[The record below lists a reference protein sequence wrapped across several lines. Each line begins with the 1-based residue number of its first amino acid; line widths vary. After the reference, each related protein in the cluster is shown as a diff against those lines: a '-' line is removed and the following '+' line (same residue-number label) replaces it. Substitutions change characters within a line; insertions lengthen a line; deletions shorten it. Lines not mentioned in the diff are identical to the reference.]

1 MTPAQL
7 TLTAFAA
14 AAIACYKPYPAAAQ
28 TAPVA
33 LTLAFEGIKAPKGA
47 IMVALYDS
55 EAAFDGSGGKP
66 VRVTAVPATETRVQ
80 AEIRGLVPGRY
91 GVKAFHDLDGDGKMG
106 TNPFGMPTEPFAFSN
121 NATGMMGPAKWS
133 EAAFAVG
140 AESAVHTIAID

>member
-7 TLTAFAA
+7 TLTAFTAV
-14 AAIACYKPYPAAAQ
+14 AIACSKPYPVAAQ
-28 TAPVA
+28 TAPIA
-33 LTLAFEGIKAPKGA
+33 LTLAFEGIKTPKGA

-55 EAAFDGSGGKP
+55 EAAFDQPGGKT
-66 VRVTAVPATETRVQ
+66 VQLAVVPATSARVQ
-80 AEIRGLVPGRY
+80 AEIKGLVPGRY

-133 EAAFAVG
+133 AAAFAVG
-140 AESAVHTIAID
+140 VDPAIHTIAID